1 MVTDKIIIK
10 GNKEGL
16 NAVIN
21 MNHFGDFDDMLES
34 LVEKLSK
41 GKKFYKGSTLKITT
55 ELKYISEKDSRRLKE
70 ILFDEFLISDCILQ
84 DQEDT
89 AVKVFTG
96 IYEGKTKFLRKTIR
110 SGQSINYPGNIVIVG
125 DVNPGAEIY
134 AAGNVIVLGTLRGLV
149 YAGTNGNEKAII
161 AAFKLEPQI
170 LQIGSIVTRS
180 PEDGSKP
187 PYPEVAKIKNGSIIV
202 EPYLENKYI

>member
-16 NAVIN
+16 NVIIN
-21 MNHFGDFDDMLES
+21 MNHFNDFDDMLES
-34 LVEKLSK
+34 LIEKLSK

-55 ELKYISEKDSRRLKE
+55 ELKYINERESRKLKE
-70 ILFDEFLISDCILQ
+70 ILFDEFLISDCIFQ
-84 DQEDT
+84 DHEEST
-89 AVKVFTG
+89 TKVFTG

-134 AAGNVIVLGTLRGLV
+134 AAGNIIVIGNLRGV
-149 YAGTNGNEKAII
+149 VHAGTNGNEKAII

-170 LQIGSIVTRS
+170 LQIGNVVTRAPDDS
-180 PEDGSKP
+180 VKPE
-187 PYPEVAKIKNGSIIV
+187 YPEVAKIKNGSIIV

>member
-16 NAVIN
+16 NVVIN
-21 MNHFGDFDDMLES
+21 MNHFSDFDDMLES
-34 LVEKLSK
+34 LIHKLSQ

-55 ELKYISEKDSRRLKE
+55 ELKYINERESRKLKD
-70 ILFDEFLISDCILQ
+70 ILFDEFLISDCIFQ
-84 DQEDT
+84 DQDDST
-89 AVKVFTG
+89 GRVFTG

-134 AAGNVIVLGTLRGLV
+134 ADGNIIVLGNLRGV
-149 YAGTNGNEKAII
+149 VHAGTNGNEKAII

-170 LQIGSIVTRS
+170 LQIGDIVTRA
-180 PEDGSKP
+180 PEDAIKP
-187 PYPEVAKIKNGSIIV
+187 QYPEVAKIKNGNIIV